1 MQVPAHFSSLLNPDV
16 SMCGVMQV
24 YKTQKLSKIIFWVS
38 FGFACFCGVLALIL
52 LTAPWWDNR
61 HREDP
66 EAQDSG
72 GRDQQEPLLANES
85 HEAEDDP
92 DPYRPTVNS
101 TSARQEGEETDLDPY
116 APKGGNNQQT

>member
-1 MQVPAHFSSLLNPDV
+1 V
-16 SMCGVMQV
+16 SIC
-24 YKTQKLSKIIFWVS
+24 
-38 FGFACFCGVLALIL
+38 FASFCGVLALIL
-52 LTAPWWDNR
+52 LTAPWWDTR

-72 GRDQQEPLLANES
+72 GRDQQEALLANES

-101 TSARQEGEETDLDPY
+101 TSAPQEGEETDVDPY
-116 APKGGNNQQT
+116 APKGGDNQQT